1 MLATAVAIAVSIIQ
15 VTWSWFRHHKV
26 EKMHLITM
34 GLIVV
39 LGGATLIF
47 QDERFIKWK
56 PTVVNWLFAAVF
68 LGSQYFGSKNII
80 KRMMDEQVTLPEQV
94 WGQLNLAWAVFFFAT
109 GCANLYVAYSFAT
122 EIWVNFKL
130 FGILGL
136 TILFVIGQAIYLSRY
151 IEEEPEKI
159 TRKETREEQ

>member
-1 MLATAVAIAVSIIQ
+1 MLATAVAIVVSVLQ
-15 VTWSWFRHHKV
+15 VIYTWFRHHKV
-26 EKMHLITM
+26 EKMQLITM

-56 PTVVNWLFAAVF
+56 PTVVNWLFAVVF

-80 KRMMDEQVTLPEQV
+80 KRMMDEQVVLPEHV
-94 WGQLNLAWAVFFFAT
+94 WGKLNMAWALFFFVT
-109 GCANLYVAYSFAT
+109 GCANLYVAFNYPT
-122 EIWVNFKL
+122 ETWVNFKL

-136 TILFVIGQAIYLSRY
+136 TILFVIGQAMYMSRY
-151 IEEEPEKI
+151 IEEDEEPEKVES
-159 TRKETREEQ
+159 KEET